1 MSNELPLYYA
11 IMKHFENGKP
21 DCTEGVM
28 HDLAASYSSYKLFT
42 RKDIDEALAT
52 AKENGLLDECDWEIW
67 ERYDSAVYQVDA
79 KAAAAT
85 YGSAAAAHW

>member
-11 IMKHFENGKP
+11 IMKHFASGKP

-28 HDLAASYSSYKLFT
+28 RDLAASYSSYKLFT

-52 AKENGLLDECDWEIW
+52 AKENGLLDECDWKIDDNGELQTFYIANDFGKDMVQ
-67 ERYDSAVYQVDA
+67 RYI
-79 KAAAAT
+79 
-85 YGSAAAAHW
+85 G

>member
-28 HDLAASYSSYKLFT
+28 HDLATSYSSYKLFT

-52 AKENGLLDECDWEIW
+52 AKENGLLDECDWEIGGNG
-67 ERYDSAVYQVDA
+67 ELRTFYVANDFGKDMIARYI
-79 KAAAAT
+79 
-85 YGSAAAAHW
+85 G

>member
-28 HDLAASYSSYKLFT
+28 HDLATSYSSYKLFT

-52 AKENGLLDECDWEIW
+52 AKENGLLDECDWEIDGNG
-67 ERYDSAVYQVDA
+67 ELRTFYVANDFGKDMIARYI
-79 KAAAAT
+79 
-85 YGSAAAAHW
+85 G

>member
-28 HDLAASYSSYKLFT
+28 HDLATSYSSYKLFT

-52 AKENGLLDECDWEIW
+52 AKENGLLDECDWEIDANG
-67 ERYDSAVYQVDA
+67 ELQTFYIANDLGRDMIQRYIR
-79 KAAAAT
+79 
-85 YGSAAAAHW
+85 

>member
-11 IMKHFENGKP
+11 IMEHFANGKP

-52 AKENGLLDECDWEIW
+52 AKENGLRDECDGEPADNGEEQPVDVANDFGKDMIQ
-67 ERYDSAVYQVDA
+67 RYI
-79 KAAAAT
+79 
-85 YGSAAAAHW
+85 G

>member
-11 IMKHFENGKP
+11 IMKHFANDKP

-42 RKDIDEALAT
+42 RKDIDEAPVSYTHLAVNVNT
-52 AKENGLLDECDWEIW
+52 A
-67 ERYDSAVYQVDA
+67 SP
-79 KAAAAT
+79 
-85 YGSAAAAHW
+85 GSPTQTSRLALALNWLRLR

>member
-52 AKENGLLDECDWEIW
+52 AKENGLLDECDWERDDNGEVQTFYIANDFGRDMIQ
-67 ERYDSAVYQVDA
+67 RYIR
-79 KAAAAT
+79 
-85 YGSAAAAHW
+85 

>member
-1 MSNELPLYYA
+1 MNNELPLYYA
-11 IMKHFENGKP
+11 IMKHFANDKP

-52 AKENGLLDECDWEIW
+52 AKENGLLDECDWEIDDDG
-67 ERYDSAVYQVDA
+67 ELQTFYIANDFGKDMIRRYI
-79 KAAAAT
+79 
-85 YGSAAAAHW
+85 G

>member
-11 IMKHFENGKP
+11 IMKHFANGKP

-28 HDLAASYSSYKLFT
+28 HNLAASYSSYKQFT

-52 AKENGLLDECDWEIW
+52 AKEN
-67 ERYDSAVYQVDA
+67 
-79 KAAAAT
+79 
-85 YGSAAAAHW
+85 

>member
-52 AKENGLLDECDWEIW
+52 AKENGLLDECDWEIDDNG
-67 ERYDSAVYQVDA
+67 ELQTFYIANDFGRDMIQRYIR
-79 KAAAAT
+79 
-85 YGSAAAAHW
+85 

>member
-28 HDLAASYSSYKLFT
+28 HDLATSYSSYKLFT

-52 AKENGLLDECDWEIW
+52 AKENGLLDECDWEIDANG
-67 ERYDSAVYQVDA
+67 ELQIFYIANDFGRDMIQRYIR
-79 KAAAAT
+79 
-85 YGSAAAAHW
+85 

>member
-11 IMKHFENGKP
+11 IMKHFAGGKP

-28 HDLAASYSSYKLFT
+28 RDLASSYSAYKLFT

-52 AKENGLLDECDWEIW
+52 AKENGLLDECDWEIDDNG
-67 ERYDSAVYQVDA
+67 ELQTFYIANDFGRDMIQRYIR
-79 KAAAAT
+79 
-85 YGSAAAAHW
+85 

>member
-11 IMKHFENGKP
+11 IMKHSENGKP

-52 AKENGLLDECDWEIW
+52 AKENGLLDECDWEIDDNG
-67 ERYDSAVYQVDA
+67 ELQTFYIANDFGRDMIQRYIR
-79 KAAAAT
+79 
-85 YGSAAAAHW
+85 

>member
-11 IMKHFENGKP
+11 IMKHFANGKP

-28 HDLAASYSSYKLFT
+28 HDLAASYSTYKLFT

-52 AKENGLLDECDWEIW
+52 AKENGLLDERDWEIGNDGQLRTFYVAN
-67 ERYDSAVYQVDA
+67 EFGKDMIARYID
-79 KAAAAT
+79 
-85 YGSAAAAHW
+85 

>member
-52 AKENGLLDECDWEIW
+52 AKENGLLDECDWEIDDNG
-67 ERYDSAVYQVDA
+67 ELQTFYIANDFGRDMIQR
-79 KAAAAT
+79 
-85 YGSAAAAHW
+85 HIR

>member
-11 IMKHFENGKP
+11 IMKHFAGGKR

-28 HDLAASYSSYKLFT
+28 HDLATSYGSYKLFT

-52 AKENGLLDECDWEIW
+52 AKENGLLNECDWKIDDNGELQTFYIANDFGKDMIQ
-67 ERYDSAVYQVDA
+67 RYI
-79 KAAAAT
+79 
-85 YGSAAAAHW
+85 G

>member
-28 HDLAASYSSYKLFT
+28 HDLAASYSCYKLFT

-52 AKENGLLDECDWEIW
+52 AKENGLLDECDWEIDDNG
-67 ERYDSAVYQVDA
+67 ELQTFYVANDFGKDMIARYI
-79 KAAAAT
+79 
-85 YGSAAAAHW
+85 G

>member
-11 IMKHFENGKP
+11 ILKHFANGKP

-28 HDLAASYSSYKLFT
+28 HDLAASYSAYKLFT

-52 AKENGLLDECDWEIW
+52 AKENGLLDECDWEIGNDDQLRTFYVANDFGKDMIV
-67 ERYDSAVYQVDA
+67 RYI
-79 KAAAAT
+79 
-85 YGSAAAAHW
+85 G

>member
-11 IMKHFENGKP
+11 IMKHFAHGKP

-28 HDLAASYSSYKLFT
+28 RDLATSYSTYKLFT

-52 AKENGLLDECDWEIW
+52 AKEN
-67 ERYDSAVYQVDA
+67 
-79 KAAAAT
+79 
-85 YGSAAAAHW
+85 

>member
-52 AKENGLLDECDWEIW
+52 AKENGLLDECDWEIDDNG
-67 ERYDSAVYQVDA
+67 ELQTFYIANDFGRDMIQQYIR
-79 KAAAAT
+79 
-85 YGSAAAAHW
+85 

>member
-1 MSNELPLYYA
+1 MSNELPLHYA

-52 AKENGLLDECDWEIW
+52 AKENGLLDECDWEIDDNG
-67 ERYDSAVYQVDA
+67 ELQTFYIANDFGRDMIQRYIR
-79 KAAAAT
+79 
-85 YGSAAAAHW
+85 